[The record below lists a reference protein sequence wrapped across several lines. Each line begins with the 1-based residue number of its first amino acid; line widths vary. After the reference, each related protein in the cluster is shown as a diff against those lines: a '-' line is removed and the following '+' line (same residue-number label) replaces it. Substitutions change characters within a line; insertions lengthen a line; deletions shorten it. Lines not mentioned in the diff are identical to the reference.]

1 MHGRMIGHRK
11 KLPFTCKEDLQEMV
25 ALDLPVRQ
33 LSCVSEAI
41 FCCRIN
47 MSWSD
52 KHGIY
57 TVMFGHKKVQDK
69 RTAKSGVP
77 NLHFYM
83 ITPFTTALTAR
94 FFFIMQL
101 TFFDATYITSVDI
114 SIAGV

>member
-1 MHGRMIGHRK
+1 
-11 KLPFTCKEDLQEMV
+11 MV
-25 ALDLPVRQ
+25 ASDLPVKQ

-41 FCCRIN
+41 FCPRIN
-47 MSWSD
+47 MSWSA

-57 TVMFGHKKVQDK
+57 TVIFGHEKVQDK

-94 FFFIMQL
+94 FFL
-101 TFFDATYITSVDI
+101 
-114 SIAGV
+114 